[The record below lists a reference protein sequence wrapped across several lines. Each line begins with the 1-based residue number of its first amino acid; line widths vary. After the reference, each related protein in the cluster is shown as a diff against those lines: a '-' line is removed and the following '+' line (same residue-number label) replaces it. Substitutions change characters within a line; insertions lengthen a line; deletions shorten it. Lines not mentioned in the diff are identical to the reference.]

1 MCKINIECFNN
12 ENKLIFKLVFI
23 IKGTNYW
30 KCFTIGI
37 SYIVIFKSNKLNKD
51 LMK

>member
-12 ENKLIFKLVFI
+12 ETKLVFKLVFI
-23 IKGTNYW
+23 IINAV
-30 KCFTIGI
+30 TIESVSLDI
-37 SYIVIFKSNKLNKD
+37 SYILIFKLNKLNKD